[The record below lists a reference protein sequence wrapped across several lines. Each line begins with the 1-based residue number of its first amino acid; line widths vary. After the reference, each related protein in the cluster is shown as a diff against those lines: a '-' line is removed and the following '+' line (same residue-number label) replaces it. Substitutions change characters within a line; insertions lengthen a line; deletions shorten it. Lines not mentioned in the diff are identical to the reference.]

1 MWLCVRACVCACV
14 RVKCRPCRYYV
25 TKEGRVIGGS
35 EVGVLSIPED
45 SVVSKGRLLPGKM
58 FLIDFAKGRM
68 ISDEEYKAELIAK
81 RSLSLFSLSLS
92 RFLPP
97 SLPFL
102 SPSSLSLFSLP
113 LSLSLSPSSLPPS
126 CSRALSLCLCDFR
139 RGKQR
144 RAHLPKRSLS
154 RTHNEALRY

>member
-1 MWLCVRACVCACV
+1 M

-81 RSLSLFSLSLS
+81 RSLYLSLSPSLPPSLPPSSPSLFCLALALSLLPPSLSLS
-92 RFLPP
+92 RA
-97 SLPFL
+97 
-102 SPSSLSLFSLP
+102 LP
-113 LSLSLSPSSLPPS
+113 LPL
-126 CSRALSLCLCDFR
+126 
-139 RGKQR
+139 
-144 RAHLPKRSLS
+144 
-154 RTHNEALRY
+154 